1 MALHPPAQPM
11 VCTQLRLKFRDNAV
25 HCATQWGLAGTHGAW
40 DRQLCMHAVWAARR
54 NCACVCALWDHRD
67 VLADR
72 ELQCQRRR
80 WLQCAAAQR
89 EQGAHARKAR
99 TLVRRSQHGVACA
112 KTRRLPLS
120 QRRFFGSLAGW
131 GNITM
136 AAEARLVTEPMASGR
151 FTHHG
156 GRSEHLFALLSP
168 ACSQRSRGSWRSAPA
183 SSQRS
188 H

>member
-11 VCTQLRLKFRDNAV
+11 VCTQLRLKCRDNAV
-25 HCATQWGLAGTHGAW
+25 ECATQWGMAGTHSAW
-40 DRQLCMHAVWAARR
+40 DRQLCMHAVW
-54 NCACVCALWDHRD
+54 DHCD
-67 VLADR
+67 VLSDR

-89 EQGAHARKAR
+89 ERGAHARKAR

-168 ACSQRSRGSWRSAPA
+168 ACSQRSCGSWRSAPA
-183 SSQRS
+183 AKGRTSRS
-188 H
+188 RACSLPARA